1 MLQQSRPFSCET
13 ALDESGGYI
22 RETTRSWGPH
32 PQQRFDISELR
43 DMQMDCMVH
52 GDERLSNQTDMKGRP
67 AYDKKWWSEV
77 HCSRRA
83 RGSSLLPHLAIYRSQ
98 CSPRRQDTR
107 IDMDAVALNTIFR
120 AYDDR
125 LAELD
130 ASASTNPYARGIAW
144 IAGEYVPLHEARV
157 PLVDQG
163 FLHGYQTYDAPAVWD
178 GQFFRLDDHIARLE
192 ASCARLRLRLP
203 ISREELKRLLAEM
216 VAKSGLRDALAE
228 MIVTKGIVDTRQLAS
243 DTVINNLYMFA
254 KPYSWVMRHGMQ
266 QTTGG
271 SAIVAR
277 TVRRVPPGAID
288 PTAKSLQWGDL
299 VRAMFEAQDRG
310 ATYAMLTDGDGNLT
324 EGPAFNIL
332 LVNDGVI
339 YTPDRGCLKGITRE
353 CVFEIAK

>member
-1 MLQQSRPFSCET
+1 MIALPNSMHLQTPIHTRGVLLGSRANMYRFMKHEF
-13 ALDESGGYI
+13 
-22 RETTRSWGPH
+22 RS
-32 PQQRFDISELR
+32 S
-43 DMQMDCMVH
+43 
-52 GDERLSNQTDMKGRP
+52 TKG
-67 AYDKKWWSEV
+67 
-77 HCSRRA
+77 
-83 RGSSLLPHLAIYRSQ
+83 
-98 CSPRRQDTR
+98 
-107 IDMDAVALNTIFR
+107 
-120 AYDDR
+120 
-125 LAELD
+125 
-130 ASASTNPYARGIAW
+130 
-144 IAGEYVPLHEARV
+144 
-157 PLVDQG
+157 
-163 FLHGYQTYDAPAVWD
+163 LHGYQTYDAPAVWD

-310 ATYAMLTDGDGNLT
+310 ATYALLTDGDGNLT